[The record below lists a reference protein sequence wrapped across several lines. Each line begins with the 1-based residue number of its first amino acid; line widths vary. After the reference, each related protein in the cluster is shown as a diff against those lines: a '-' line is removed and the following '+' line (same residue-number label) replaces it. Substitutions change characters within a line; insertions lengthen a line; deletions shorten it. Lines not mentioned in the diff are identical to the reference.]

1 MKAKAITNFA
11 SQFGVEIA
19 LNTELIVEKNGRYFL
34 VNTTLKP
41 FIRKDFYYAG
51 AFLGKVKGGKFFP
64 SFNLLGMLAKNEAN
78 RVVVDEKAAWLF
90 ICSRDVLGKSILRVY
105 GPGKRYSNSLVL
117 NEFGECLGFGR
128 IIGKL
133 SGEAGN
139 NEVVIKNVSDI
150 GDFLRRERY

>member
-1 MKAKAITNFA
+1 M
-11 SQFGVEIA
+11 
-19 LNTELIVEKNGRYFL
+19 
-34 VNTTLKP
+34 
-41 FIRKDFYYAG
+41 
-51 AFLGKVKGGKFFP
+51 
-64 SFNLLGMLAKNEAN
+64 
-78 RVVVDEKAAWLF
+78 
-90 ICSRDVLGKSILRVY
+90 RVY
-105 GPGKRYSNSLVL
+105 GPGKRNTNSLVL